1 MSHFFVLCLTL
12 LVFMIVLGWK
22 TGWLTQVLWY
32 TLFGLFVSGSLLLS
46 KELEFVYEASGVP
59 GHVAELTALITIVIF
74 SGLLVIPALRVHKIF
89 YQRKNIEE
97 GFRKPG
103 GAILGALIATL
114 LIYSLGKSLLRYEI
128 VEPESEA
135 YNSIEMRIIRAIDGQ
150 EPVTPYSIK
159 KSGPE

>member
-1 MSHFFVLCLTL
+1 MSHFLVLCLIF
-12 LVFMIVLGWK
+12 LVFMIALGWR

-46 KELEFVYEASGVP
+46 KELELIYEASGVP
-59 GHVAELTALITIVIF
+59 GHVAGLTALITIVIF

-89 YQRKNIEE
+89 YERKSIEE

-103 GAILGALIATL
+103 GAILGALIAIL

-128 VEPESEA
+128 IAPESEA

-150 EPVTPYSIK
+150 DPVTPYSIK
-159 KSGPE
+159 KIGPE